1 MRNYI
6 PDEKELL
13 LLKEMAAEGCT
24 ISKIAAY
31 TNHDRGTI
39 RRLLER
45 NKITLSPSTKNKM
58 GKKYIWS
65 QKKIERLR
73 DFYSTNEF
81 SLEEIANF
89 FETSVN
95 TILKQAKL
103 CGLDKPRPSA
113 SEKCK
118 QAVSKANS
126 KPLNKEEIKF
136 IKDNV
141 NTISVVNISKKL
153 KRAVP
158 TIMKYIKENN
168 LRAVKKVKRI
178 VMPEDENFL
187 KDLKNPS
194 LSHSYVGRKYGYSL
208 DMIKKWRKE
217 KFTDFSQMTNWYLNK
232 STTEIDFEEILKSN
246 KLVFVY
252 QEKIKKWRVDYNLG
266 FNLLVEINGDYWHSL
281 DRVKEKDARKIKEL
295 EDLGYTVLTIWEKD
309 LKNPDKVKNI
319 IIQQLECNF
328 KKYIKLSLNLENSKE
343 VSE

>member
-95 TILKQAKL
+95 TILKQAK
-103 CGLDKPRPSA
+103 
-113 SEKCK
+113 
-118 QAVSKANS
+118 
-126 KPLNKEEIKF
+126 EEIM
-136 IKDNV
+136 
-141 NTISVVNISKKL
+141 S
-153 KRAVP
+153 
-158 TIMKYIKENN
+158 
-168 LRAVKKVKRI
+168 
-178 VMPEDENFL
+178 FL
-187 KDLKNPS
+187 KGTNEQIAKIS
-194 LSHSYVGRKYGYSL
+194 SYLLAYESV
-208 DMIKKWRKE
+208 DKE
-217 KFTDFSQMTNWYLNK
+217 TLAKILN
-232 STTEIDFEEILKSN
+232 
-246 KLVFVY
+246 
-252 QEKIKKWRVDYNLG
+252 
-266 FNLLVEINGDYWHSL
+266 
-281 DRVKEKDARKIKEL
+281 
-295 EDLGYTVLTIWEKD
+295 
-309 LKNPDKVKNI
+309 
-319 IIQQLECNF
+319 
-328 KKYIKLSLNLENSKE
+328 ENY
-343 VSE
+343 